1 MEAVPRG
8 RKVHFGD
15 LQKEAKTLCLPP
27 AKCASVRGGDPQGS
41 AGHRLWALRSV
52 SRPPGSGVY
61 ACPQQSLPPS
71 PPSYSP
77 LNLLSW
83 YQVNAP
89 LLDSTQIPPVLQK
102 PAPVLPPV
110 TAAPVSDVKRNLYC
124 HSYHPFTLF
133 PASDTLVVFLPEP
146 QPTPASWHSPDLH
159 ALISLNKFKS
169 CCSRA
174 LKM

>member
-1 MEAVPRG
+1 MELSPEDVKFILEICRKRRTPCACLLRYVWAPGEESPR
-8 RKVHFGD
+8 
-15 LQKEAKTLCLPP
+15 ET
-27 AKCASVRGGDPQGS
+27 
-41 AGHRLWALRSV
+41 AGHRFCALQSV
-52 SRPPGSGVY
+52 PGLREAGCVPIPSR
-61 ACPQQSLPPS
+61 AALH

-89 LLDSTQIPPVLQK
+89 LLDSTQIPPVLRR

-133 PASDTLVVFLPEP
+133 PAGDTLVVFLPEP
-146 QPTPASWHSPDLH
+146 QPTPAPWHSPDLH

>member
-1 MEAVPRG
+1 MQESGEETSSEA
-8 RKVHFGD
+8 
-15 LQKEAKTLCLPP
+15 
-27 AKCASVRGGDPQGS
+27 ASQG
-41 AGHRLWALRSV
+41 LWALESV
-52 SRPPGSGVY
+52 SPASRKQGARPV
-61 ACPQQSLPPS
+61 PS
-71 PPSYSP
+71 RAALHPSSYSP

-89 LLDSTQIPPVLQK
+89 LLDSTQILPALQK
-102 PAPVLPPV
+102 PVPSSYLSPQP
-110 TAAPVSDVKRNLYC
+110 PVSDVKRNLYC

-146 QPTPASWHSPDLH
+146 QPTPAPSQSPDSQ

>member
-1 MEAVPRG
+1 MPASCEMCQRQGEETPREA
-8 RKVHFGD
+8 
-15 LQKEAKTLCLPP
+15 C
-27 AKCASVRGGDPQGS
+27 
-41 AGHRLWALRSV
+41 GHCLWARRSV
-52 SRPPGSGVY
+52 SRPPGSRVP
-61 ACPQQSLPPS
+61 ALPPAE
-71 PPSYSP
+71 PPSIPPTLYSP

-133 PASDTLVVFLPEP
+133 PAGDTLVVFLPEP
-146 QPTPASWHSPDLH
+146 QPTPAPWHSPDLH